1 MSPGGGIGR
10 RKGLK
15 PPRLKIAVRVRFP
28 SWAHKIQQHNNKGKT
43 MKKTNNTRQEA
54 TDLILLANK
63 MLNNSSPSSSTSLQ
77 ELLLILS
84 ESNLTLVPVDAE
96 NTLAEFAIQLLDDPS
111 LEAYDA
117 SIEITV

>member
-1 MSPGGGIGR
+1 
-10 RKGLK
+10 
-15 PPRLKIAVRVRFP
+15 
-28 SWAHKIQQHNNKGKT
+28 

-117 SIEITV
+117 SIEIAV

>member
-1 MSPGGGIGR
+1 
-10 RKGLK
+10 
-15 PPRLKIAVRVRFP
+15 
-28 SWAHKIQQHNNKGKT
+28 